1 MLLIFGE
8 PAAKVAANVRSQ
20 GFGLDELQRDR
31 LLAGSGHR
39 HSIGRDAGRPDE
51 CWLTLGD
58 SRNDDAPGRSTG
70 KQEK

>member
-1 MLLIFGE
+1 MFLTFGD

-39 HSIGRDAGRPDE
+39 HSIGRDAWAGR
-51 CWLTLGD
+51 TNAG
-58 SRNDDAPGRSTG
+58 
-70 KQEK
+70 